1 MPVSLLLFQSI
12 TKEEKRKY
20 QLFDVFHLIWDPY
33 HASFSSCLS
42 CSPDR
47 PGCGCMC
54 WACGVGTVY
63 MCWDCSPQFSTVV
76 ASVMFPCISRVWEL
90 FLILFPVFISSLII
104 SPPFLRQRFHS
115 GMAHEN
121 AVSLKSRGRVQ
132 FYQITPI
139 FCKME
144 TSFLLL
150 VQSQQGWKLL
160 IYLSSD
166 AMWCH

>member
-12 TKEEKRKY
+12 TKEEKRKS
-20 QLFDVFHLIWDPY
+20 QLLDVFHLIWDPC
-33 HASFSSCLS
+33 HASFSSCPAHQTGLAV
-42 CSPDR
+42 
-47 PGCGCMC
+47 G
-54 WACGVGTVY
+54 ACIGHVVLAQCY

-90 FLILFPVFISSLII
+90 FLILAPVFISSLII
-104 SPPFLRQRFHS
+104 SPPFLRHRFHS

-144 TSFLLL
+144 KSFLLL
-150 VQSQQGWKLL
+150 VQSQQGWQ
-160 IYLSSD
+160 
-166 AMWCH
+166 